1 MNPSFPDFCILLGH
15 VETSQLN
22 PNNNSVA
29 DLCLSYGNA
38 ESLTINKNIDKAS
51 ITENLIVFLIF
62 NFLFYNKFIWRQ
74 LILL

>member
-1 MNPSFPDFCILLGH
+1 MSPSFPDFCFLLGH

>member
-1 MNPSFPDFCILLGH
+1 MSPSFPDFYILLGH

-29 DLCLSYGNA
+29 NFCLSYGKM
-38 ESLTINKNIDKAS
+38 ESLTINESIDKAS